1 VPGSHLPHAWV
12 GDATHKVSTLDL
24 APYTRFTLITGIA
37 GDAWQAAA
45 AKVSHDLQIPLET
58 VIIGP
63 GRKVTDI
70 YYDWAR
76 GREVEEDGALLVRPD
91 KFIGWRSATLPDDP
105 EQALR
110 AALSSLLGQ

>member
-1 VPGSHLPHAWV
+1 MPRHRAPPSTNSP
-12 GDATHKVSTLDL
+12 VSTHEVHADPRHRRRRL
-24 APYTRFTLITGIA
+24 AGRL
-37 GDAWQAAA
+37 A
-45 AKVSHDLQIPLET
+45 AKVSHDLQVPLGT

-63 GRKVTDI
+63 GLEVTDI

-76 GREVEEDGALLVRPD
+76 GREVDEDALLVRPD

-110 AALSSLLGQ
+110 TALSSLLGR